1 MKTSAAPLLPPLR
14 ARLAR
19 AGEQLRLAR
28 LRRRLSASLVCER
41 AGLSRPTLNA
51 IEKGDP
57 GVGIGTYAR
66 VLNAL
71 GLADDVLKL
80 AADDELGRKLQDI
93 DLPPRPRGSRR
104 AR

>member
-1 MKTSAAPLLPPLR
+1 MPNAPLLPPLR

-19 AGEQLRLAR
+19 AGEQIRLAR

-51 IEKGDP
+51 IEKGDV
-57 GVGIGTYAR
+57 GVSIGAYAR

-71 GLADDVLKL
+71 GLADDLLRL

-93 DLPPRPRGSRR
+93 DLPVRPRGARR